1 MSKKRTINAIAALT
15 IFAGLSINAACES
28 DGFAL
33 AGNVFGYLL
42 LVGALFL
49 IVDNKIKSM
58 EA

>member
-1 MSKKRTINAIAALT
+1 MSKKRTINAIVALT
-15 IFAGLSINAACES
+15 IFAGLSINAAFES

-49 IVDNKIKSM
+49 IVDNKIKNI